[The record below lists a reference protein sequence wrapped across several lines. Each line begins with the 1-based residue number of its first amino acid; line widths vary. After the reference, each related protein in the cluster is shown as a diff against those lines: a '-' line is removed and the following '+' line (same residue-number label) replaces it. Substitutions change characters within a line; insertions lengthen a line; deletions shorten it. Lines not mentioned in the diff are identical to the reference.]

1 METPAMERDAHAPR
15 SGLLLHHSRA
25 SVPMPGSQYRKQQQL
40 ASSSADRLRS
50 LDERRRPP
58 YPSIPTAAASVSV
71 SAASPPPLHR
81 RYLGPLDS
89 LCTALSSSGTA
100 SAGAVSAAAATAAG
114 ARAGGHEVILSG
126 ALTKRGHFFKTW
138 LPRHLVLSRGAL
150 QVYRK
155 NPYTSGGP
163 RYQEKDVAQLEK
175 KLLKMEVVRTDAI
188 RVEGTD
194 AFKHH
199 PYCFVLAVRKRS
211 RRSGLLGNMSS
222 GSSYKADDS
231 VTRSSMP
238 FRSTSGI
245 CFHQRKTSH
254 WRSELWTEDGPVV
267 LYYLQAS
274 KEAERQR
281 WIRALQRW
289 IEGESPTKLGRG
301 ILNYIVNNEYS
312 NYRYGRKVVVASASP
327 PRSIGLVGD
336 IASASSVTTALSPAS
351 QAGRT
356 VEREFPVLANLI
368 RDLHDCKK
376 EDEMIY
382 ILDQVLG
389 EVQDG
394 ANNGHIKKLIATVGK
409 VKLEQSEVSWT
420 THVKTAYANIMK
432 ALQTAP
438 SGPEPSSQAPTLRAP
453 NVARQISGGSADL
466 SESSRSLSAAEMAS
480 FHRFY
485 KLGRK
490 LGSGAFSV
498 VHIATHR
505 ETRKQVAV
513 KCIAKAKMGY
523 LDVHSLNQEVEVMS
537 SLDHPNIVPLLD
549 YFEEDRYYYI
559 VTPLCTG
566 GELFDDLVK
575 RKSYTE
581 EDARVLMRKLA
592 SAIDYLHSRGIVHRD
607 LKPENILLKTSAPG
621 AEVMIADFGFAKS
634 MNGSRRGTACGTPG
648 YVAPEV
654 VQGEPYGAQVDCWSL
669 GVILFILLCGYPPFP
684 GANHATVL
692 DKVVKADYEFES
704 PYWDK
709 VSDEAKDLVSELLSV
724 DRTKRLDAL
733 GVLAHPWMDET
744 RPSTISCTDDSEL
757 RKRMTRKCSNLLP
770 ALQQMRKHSLTHGSP
785 KIRPSDMNVDDIEL
799 DELTMDSDKEM
810 LERELADMK
819 SF

>member
-1 METPAMERDAHAPR
+1 MKTQRESALDR
-15 SGLLLHHSRA
+15 SPPTALLLQQSRA
-25 SVPMPGSQYRKQQQL
+25 SAPTLASQRKQL
-40 ASSSADRLRS
+40 SGGSSDRLRS
-50 LDERRRPP
+50 PEDRRNRRQHASHAPP
-58 YPSIPTAAASVSV
+58 MAASAPSYQHLGAIESV
-71 SAASPPPLHR
+71 R
-81 RYLGPLDS
+81 
-89 LCTALSSSGTA
+89 TALSSTGGV
-100 SAGAVSAAAATAAG
+100 SAGVNGS
-114 ARAGGHEVILSG
+114 EVILSG
-126 ALTKRGHFFKTW
+126 ALNKRGQFFKAW
-138 LPRHLVLSRGAL
+138 MPRHLVLSRSAL

-155 NPYTSGGP
+155 NPYAASMQH
-163 RYQEKDVAQLEK
+163 QEKDLAQLEK
-175 KLLKMEVVRTDAI
+175 KLLKVEVSRADAI
-188 RVEGTD
+188 RVEASD
-194 AFKHH
+194 NFKHH
-199 PYCFVLAVRKRS
+199 PYSFILVARKRS
-211 RRSGLLGNMSS
+211 RRLGIL
-222 GSSYKADDS
+222 GSNSDTT
-231 VTRSSMP
+231 TRSAIT
-238 FRSTSGI
+238 FNSTGGN
-245 CFHQRKTSH
+245 CFQHRKESNLDS
-254 WRSELWTEDGPVV
+254 RRIDDGPVV
-267 LYYLQAS
+267 LYYLQAT

-289 IEGESPTKLGRG
+289 IEGESPAKLGRG

-312 NYRYGRKVVVASASP
+312 NYRYGQKVVCTASS
-327 PRSIGLVGD
+327 RSLGIVGD
-336 IASASSVTTALSPAS
+336 CGSTVNGPAALSPAS
-351 QAGRT
+351 QAGRS
-356 VEREFPVLANLI
+356 VEQEFPVLANLI
-368 RDLHDCKK
+368 RDMHDCKK

-394 ANNGHIKKLIATVGK
+394 ANSGYIKKLIATAGE
-409 VKLEQSEVSWT
+409 VKLEHSENIWT

-432 ALQTAP
+432 ALQTSS
-438 SGPEPSSQAPTLRAP
+438 SGQEPSSQAPTLRAP
-453 NVARQISGGSADL
+453 TYAMRQNSAGSIESG
-466 SESSRSLSAAEMAS
+466 ESNRSLNNVDLAS

-513 KCIAKAKMGY
+513 KCIAKASLGPQ
-523 LDVHSLNQEVEVMS
+523 DVHSLKQEVEVMS
-537 SLDHPNIVPLLD
+537 SLNHPNLVPLLD
-549 YFEEDRYYYI
+549 YFEEERYYYI

-621 AEVMIADFGFAKS
+621 AEVMIADFGFARP

-654 VQGEPYGAQVDCWSL
+654 VQGEPYGAEVDCWSL

-692 DKVVKADYEFES
+692 DKVVKAEYKFES
-704 PYWDK
+704 PYWDE
-709 VSDEAKDLVSELLSV
+709 VSDEAKDLVSELLTV
-724 DRTKRLDAL
+724 DRTKRLNAS
-733 GVLAHPWMDET
+733 GILAHPWMDET
-744 RPSTISCTDDSEL
+744 RASTISISDDSEP
-757 RKRMTRKCSNLLP
+757 RKRMTRKCSDLLP
-770 ALQQMRKHSLTHGSP
+770 ALHQMRKHSLTHGSP

-799 DELTMDSDKEM
+799 DELTMNSDKEM
-810 LERELADMK
+810 LDRELADMDG
-819 SF
+819 F

>member
-1 METPAMERDAHAPR
+1 MKTQGDSERSAHAP
-15 SGLLLHHSRA
+15 SPALVLQQPQA
-25 SVPMPGSQYRKQQQL
+25 SVPMSASQRRKQL
-40 ASSSADRLRS
+40 TGGSSDRLRS
-50 LDERRRPP
+50 LEDRRH
-58 YPSIPTAAASVSV
+58 AAGRRHSQVPA
-71 SAASPPPLHR
+71 PPPSAPSYQH
-81 RYLGPLDS
+81 LGAIES
-89 LCTALSSSGTA
+89 VRTALSSTGGV
-100 SAGAVSAAAATAAG
+100 SAGANNV
-114 ARAGGHEVILSG
+114 GHEVILSG
-126 ALTKRGHFFKTW
+126 ALNKRGQFFKAW

-155 NPYTSGGP
+155 NPYV
-163 RYQEKDVAQLEK
+163 QQQQKDVARLEK
-175 KLLKMEVVRTDAI
+175 KLLKMEVSRADAI
-188 RVEGTD
+188 RVESTD

-199 PYCFVLAVRKRS
+199 PFCFILVARKRS
-211 RRSGLLGNMSS
+211 RRLGILSS
-222 GSSYKADDS
+222 NDDAT
-231 VTRSSMP
+231 TRSAVTFS
-238 FRSTSGI
+238 STGGN
-245 CFHQRKTSH
+245 CFQHRKESNLDS
-254 WRSELWTEDGPVV
+254 RRLDDGPVV
-267 LYYLQAS
+267 LYYLQAG
-274 KEAERQR
+274 KEVERQR
-281 WIRALQRW
+281 WMRALQRW
-289 IEGESPTKLGRG
+289 IEGESPAQLGRG
-301 ILNYIVNNEYS
+301 ILSYIVNNEYS
-312 NYRYGRKVVVASASP
+312 NYRYGQKVVSSGSSRSVMGDYCSSA
-327 PRSIGLVGD
+327 
-336 IASASSVTTALSPAS
+336 ALSPAS
-351 QAGRT
+351 HAGRT
-356 VEREFPVLANLI
+356 VEQEFPVLANLI

-394 ANNGHIKKLIATVGK
+394 ANSGYIKKLIATAGE
-409 VKLEQSEVSWT
+409 VKLEHSEHIWT

-432 ALQTAP
+432 ALQTAS
-438 SGPEPSSQAPTLRAP
+438 SGQEPSSQAPTLRAP
-453 NVARQISGGSADL
+453 TYATRQNSAGSMD
-466 SESSRSLSAAEMAS
+466 SSASNRSLNNVDLAS

-513 KCIAKAKMGY
+513 KCIAKASLGPQ
-523 LDVHSLNQEVEVMS
+523 DVHSLKQEVEVMS

-581 EDARVLMRKLA
+581 EDARVLMKKLA

-621 AEVMIADFGFAKS
+621 AEVMIADFGFARP

-654 VQGEPYGAQVDCWSL
+654 VQGEPYGAEVDCWSL

-692 DKVVKADYEFES
+692 DKVVKAEYKFES
-704 PYWDK
+704 PYWDE
-709 VSDEAKDLVSELLSV
+709 VSDEAKDLVTELLTV
-724 DRTKRLDAL
+724 DRTKRLDAS
-733 GVLAHPWMDET
+733 GILAHPWMDET
-744 RPSTISCTDDSEL
+744 RASAISTSDDSEI
-757 RKRMTRKCSNLLP
+757 KKQITRKCSDLLP
-770 ALQQMRKHSLTHGSP
+770 ALHQMRKHSLTHGSP

-799 DELTMDSDKEM
+799 DELTMNSDKEM
-810 LERELADMK
+810 LERELADMDG
-819 SF
+819 F

>member
-1 METPAMERDAHAPR
+1 M
-15 SGLLLHHSRA
+15 SS
-25 SVPMPGSQYRKQQQL
+25 SQYRKQQL
-40 ASSSADRLRS
+40 ASSSSDRLRS
-50 LDERRRPP
+50 LDDYRRPHQ
-58 YPSIPTAAASVSV
+58 PTTTTTASTM
-71 SAASPPPLHR
+71 AGPAPLPR
-81 RYLGPLDS
+81 RYLGPLES
-89 LCTALSSSGTA
+89 LRTALSSSSNGN
-100 SAGAVSAAAATAAG
+100 AGAAAAG
-114 ARAGGHEVILSG
+114 GGHEVILSG
-126 ALTKRGHFFKTW
+126 ALTKRGHFFKAW

-155 NPYTSGGP
+155 NPYAGNGL
-163 RYQEKDVAQLEK
+163 RRQVKDVAQLEK
-175 KLLKMEVVRTDAI
+175 KLLKMEVDRTDAI

-199 PYCFVLAVRKRS
+199 PYCFVLVVRKRTS
-211 RRSGLLGNMSS
+211 RRLGILEKMSNC
-222 GSSYKADDS
+222 SSNHSSSNNSNDG
-231 VTRSSMP
+231 VTRNSVP
-238 FRSTSGI
+238 CRLTGGI
-245 CFHQRKTSH
+245 CFQQRIESNLH
-254 WRSELWTEDGPVV
+254 SGLWTEDGPVV

-289 IEGESPTKLGRG
+289 IEGECPTKLGRG

-312 NYRYGRKVVVASASP
+312 NYRYGRKVVASASP
-327 PRSIGLVGD
+327 SRAVGLVGD
-336 IASASSVTTALSPAS
+336 VGSVSCATTALSPAS
-351 QAGRT
+351 QAGCT
-356 VEREFPVLANLI
+356 VEQDFPVLANLI
-368 RDLHDCKK
+368 RDLYDCKK

-394 ANNGHIKKLIATVGK
+394 ANTGHIKKLIATAGK
-409 VKLEQSEVSWT
+409 VKLEQSEVIWT

-438 SGPEPSSQAPTLRAP
+438 VGSEPSSQAPAPRAP
-453 NVARQISGGSADL
+453 NGARQISGGSVDL
-466 SESSRSLSAAEMAS
+466 SESSRSLNTTEMTS

-513 KCIAKAKMGY
+513 KCIAKAKMGH
-523 LDVHSLNQEVEVMS
+523 LDVHSLNQEVEVLS
-537 SLDHPNIVPLLD
+537 SLNHPNIVPLLD

-621 AEVMIADFGFAKS
+621 AEVMIADFGFAKP

-654 VQGEPYGAQVDCWSL
+654 VQGEPYGAEVDCWSL

-684 GANHATVL
+684 GANHAMVL
-692 DKVVKADYEFES
+692 NKVVKAEYEFES

-733 GVLAHPWMDET
+733 GILTHPWMDET
-744 RPSTISCTDDSEL
+744 RPSTISCTDGSEP
-757 RKRMTRKCSNLLP
+757 RKGISRKCSNLLP

-799 DELTMDSDKEM
+799 DELTMNSDKEM
-810 LERELADMK
+810 LERELADM
-819 SF
+819 SNF

>member
-1 METPAMERDAHAPR
+1 MN
-15 SGLLLHHSRA
+15 
-25 SVPMPGSQYRKQQQL
+25 
-40 ASSSADRLRS
+40 
-50 LDERRRPP
+50 
-58 YPSIPTAAASVSV
+58 AANGVV
-71 SAASPPPLHR
+71 
-81 RYLGPLDS
+81 
-89 LCTALSSSGTA
+89 
-100 SAGAVSAAAATAAG
+100 
-114 ARAGGHEVILSG
+114 GHEVILSG
-126 ALTKRGHFFKTW
+126 ALNKRGQFFKTW

-155 NPYTSGGP
+155 NPYAASMQK
-163 RYQEKDVAQLEK
+163 QEKDLAQLEK
-175 KLLKMEVVRTDAI
+175 KLLKVEISRADAV
-188 RVEGTD
+188 RVEATD
-194 AFKHH
+194 NFKHH
-199 PYCFVLAVRKRS
+199 PFCFVLVAHKRS
-211 RRSGLLGNMSS
+211 RRLSIL
-222 GSSYKADDS
+222 GSSNEGT
-231 VTRSSMP
+231 TRSAVTFS
-238 FRSTSGI
+238 SAGGS
-245 CFHQRKTSH
+245 CFQHRKESNLDS
-254 WRSELWTEDGPVV
+254 RRLDDGPVV

-274 KEAERQR
+274 KEVERQR

-289 IEGESPTKLGRG
+289 IEGESPAKLGRS
-301 ILNYIVNNEYS
+301 ILNYIVNNEYG
-312 NYRYGRKVVVASASP
+312 NYRFGQKVVGTSSRSLGLLGDCGSSANGP
-327 PRSIGLVGD
+327 AP
-336 IASASSVTTALSPAS
+336 LSPAS

-356 VEREFPVLANLI
+356 VEQEFPVLANLI
-368 RDLHDCKK
+368 RDMHDCKK

-382 ILDQVLG
+382 ILDQILG

-394 ANNGHIKKLIATVGK
+394 ANSGYIKKLIASAGE
-409 VKLEQSEVSWT
+409 VKLEQSDHIWT

-432 ALQTAP
+432 ALQTTS
-438 SGPEPSSQAPTLRAP
+438 SGEEPSSQAPTLRAP
-453 NVARQISGGSADL
+453 TYAMRQNSVGSVGS
-466 SESSRSLSAAEMAS
+466 SESSRSLNNVDSAS

-513 KCIAKAKMGY
+513 KCIAKSSLGPQ
-523 LDVHSLNQEVEVMS
+523 DVHSLKQEVDVMS
-537 SLDHPNIVPLLD
+537 GLNHPNIVPLLD

-581 EDARVLMRKLA
+581 EDARILMRKLA

-621 AEVMIADFGFAKS
+621 AEVMIADFGFARP

-654 VQGEPYGAQVDCWSL
+654 VQGEPYGAEVDCWSL

-692 DKVVKADYEFES
+692 DKVVKAEYTFES
-704 PYWDK
+704 PYWDE
-709 VSDEAKDLVSELLSV
+709 VSDEAKDLVSELLTV
-724 DRTKRLDAL
+724 DRTKRLAAS
-733 GVLAHPWMDET
+733 GILAHPWMAET
-744 RPSTISCTDDSEL
+744 RASVVSTTDESDS
-757 RKRMTRKCSNLLP
+757 RRRITRKCSDLLP
-770 ALQQMRKHSLTHGSP
+770 ALHQMRKHSLTHGSP

-799 DELTMDSDKEM
+799 DELTMNSDKEI
-810 LERELADMK
+810 LDRELADMDG
-819 SF
+819 F

>member
-1 METPAMERDAHAPR
+1 MKTPRDMAIDRNSTR
-15 SGLLLHHSRA
+15 SSPALILQHTRA
-25 SVPMPGSQYRKQQQL
+25 SVPMSVSQCCKQQL
-40 ASSSADRLRS
+40 VSGCSDRLRS
-50 LDERRRPP
+50 PEDRIRHYTHLPATP
-58 YPSIPTAAASVSV
+58 GASHAPSYQHLGTIESVRTV
-71 SAASPPPLHR
+71 LNTTGGMHA
-81 RYLGPLDS
+81 GMN
-89 LCTALSSSGTA
+89 ALE
-100 SAGAVSAAAATAAG
+100 
-114 ARAGGHEVILSG
+114 HEVILSG
-126 ALTKRGHFFKTW
+126 ALIKRGQFFKTW
-138 LPRHLVLSRGAL
+138 LPRHFVLSRNAL

-155 NPYTSGGP
+155 NPYVISMRQQG
-163 RYQEKDVAQLEK
+163 KDLAQLEK
-175 KLLKMEVVRTDAI
+175 KLLKMEVARIDVI
-188 RVEGTD
+188 RVEPTD

-199 PYCFVLAVRKRS
+199 PYCFVIVARKRS
-211 RRSGLLGNMSS
+211 RRVKFLENGNSEGMERSRNSMSLN
-222 GSSYKADDS
+222 
-231 VTRSSMP
+231 
-238 FRSTSGI
+238 STGNS
-245 CFHQRKTSH
+245 CVLHRKESNLH
-254 WRSELWTEDGPVV
+254 SKRIDDGPVV

-289 IEGESPTKLGRG
+289 IEGECPAKLGRG
-301 ILNYIVNNEYS
+301 ILNYIVSNECS
-312 NYRYGRKVVVASASP
+312 NHRYGQKVVGATSSSKTV
-327 PRSIGLVGD
+327 GLLGD
-336 IASASSVTTALSPAS
+336 YGSTTSVPAALSPAS

-356 VEREFPVLANLI
+356 IERDFPVLANLI
-368 RDLHDCKK
+368 RDMHDCKK

-394 ANNGHIKKLIATVGK
+394 ANSRYIKKLIATAGG
-409 VKLEQSEVSWT
+409 VKLEQSEHIWT
-420 THVKTAYANIMK
+420 NHVKTAYANIMK
-432 ALQTAP
+432 ALQTA
-438 SGPEPSSQAPTLRAP
+438 SNGPEPSSQALTLRAP
-453 NVARQISGGSADL
+453 NVVRQSSAGSIDSNESNHSLTSIDL
-466 SESSRSLSAAEMAS
+466 AS

-513 KCIAKAKMGY
+513 KCIAKASLGPQ
-523 LDVHSLNQEVEVMS
+523 DVHSLKQEVEVMS
-537 SLDHPNIVPLLD
+537 SLNHPNIVPLLD

-592 SAIDYLHSRGIVHRD
+592 GAIHYLHSRGIVHRD

-621 AEVMIADFGFAKS
+621 AEVMIADFGFARP
-634 MNGSRRGTACGTPG
+634 MNGSRHGTACGTPG

-684 GANHATVL
+684 GVNHAKVL
-692 DKVVKADYEFES
+692 DKVVKAEYKFES
-704 PYWDK
+704 PYWDE
-709 VSDEAKDLVSELLSV
+709 VSDEAKDLVSELLTV
-724 DRTKRLDAL
+724 DRTKRLDVS
-733 GVLAHPWMDET
+733 GILAHPWMDET
-744 RPSTISCTDDSEL
+744 RASVVSITDDIES
-757 RKRMTRKCSNLLP
+757 RKHMTRKCSDLLP
-770 ALQQMRKHSLTHGSP
+770 ALHQMRKCSLTHGIP

-799 DELTMDSDKEM
+799 DEMTMNSDKEI
-810 LERELADMK
+810 LDRELADMDG
-819 SF
+819 F